1 MGPLDQRYLSEGVEQ
16 AERGD
21 LLSAE
26 ESEDSSHTAPRSAV
40 MTTRSPA
47 RAVTICYPYCM
58 GLLARESAAV
68 DEFCA
73 WVRARFGDRVRA
85 LALFGSRARGDGDE
99 SSDVDVLVV
108 VDGLT
113 GAERR
118 EIAHQSGDAVTNH
131 DVIVAPFAL
140 SASRWDELRARERLI
155 AREIERDEV
164 PL

>member
-1 MGPLDQRYLSEGVEQ
+1 
-16 AERGD
+16 
-21 LLSAE
+21 
-26 ESEDSSHTAPRSAV
+26 
-40 MTTRSPA
+40 
-47 RAVTICYPYCM
+47 M
-58 GLLARESAAV
+58 GLLAHELAAV

-73 WVRARFGDRVRA
+73 WVRARFGDRVRT

-108 VDGLT
+108 VGGLT

-118 EIAHQSGDAVTNH
+118 EIGRRSGDAVTDH
-131 DVIVAPFAL
+131 DVIVAPFAVS
-140 SASRWDELRARERLI
+140 SARWDELRGRERLI